1 MASTKKLLLV
11 AVAAAVMLVA
21 IAAPAFAGGY
31 LAWTQV
37 SALPGQGTSPH
48 GGYTASTVKCQVCH
62 AVHYANATGELLLN
76 STVASACNYCHVG
89 GAGGYTQVYNGQPSN
104 YQGTDYATAHNAG
117 IVNGVTCT
125 ECHQV
130 HAAQNVMTANAALTS
145 KLLRLRTPV
154 DVVAG
159 APQSGEPTYVAMS
172 KWCADCHYNRGLN
185 GQAVGASSSVSYYYN
200 QARNGRS
207 HVMTAAGAT
216 YTNPAATTTTKVA
229 WSGSTVCMECHA
241 AGTPVVEGFTT
252 NAQSATYNFPHYTQ
266 NAANFLESAEASNR
280 PRSGAATNDAD
291 GVCLTCHRNW
301 TGAVTQGIGFT
312 Y

>member
-1 MASTKKLLLV
+1 MASTKKLVLV
-11 AVAAAVMLVA
+11 AVATAVMLVA

-31 LAWTQV
+31 IAWTQV
-37 SALPGQGTSPH
+37 SALPGNAPSPH

-76 STVASACNYCHVG
+76 STVAGACNYCHVG
-89 GAGGYTQVYNGQPSN
+89 GAGGYTQVYNGQPNN
-104 YQGTDYATAHNAG
+104 YLGTDLPTAHNAG
-117 IVNGVTCT
+117 IANGVTCS

-130 HAAQNVMTANAALTS
+130 HAAQNVMTANAALTT
-145 KLLRLRTPV
+145 KLLKLQPSL
-154 DVVAG
+154 DPSAG
-159 APQSGEPTYVAMS
+159 APLAGETTYTAMS

-185 GQAVGASSSVSYYYN
+185 GQAVGASSGVSYYYN
-200 QARNGRS
+200 MARNGRS
-207 HVMTAAGAT
+207 HVMTGAGAT

-229 WSGSTVCMECHA
+229 WSDSSRCMECHA
-241 AGTPVVEGFTT
+241 AGTPVVEGFT
-252 NAQSATYNFPHYTQ
+252 NIAQSATNNFPHYTQ
-266 NAANFLESAEASNR
+266 GATYFLESAEASNR
-280 PRSGAATNDAD
+280 PRSGATTNDAD